1 MDTCK
6 GLLPPPPTGGRAGL
20 LKGRCPPPVARRNK
34 PKYNQEYESF
44 CRWFRFS

>member
-1 MDTCK
+1 MYRTSA
-6 GLLPPPPTGGRAGL
+6 PPPLQGVGQAFLRGDA
-20 LKGRCPPPVARRNK
+20 PPPVARRNK